1 MKKYVIAALLVLGA
15 STAQATLLN
24 NSTGLTNPDHIINF
38 NEVALAQDTPA
49 NNAYT
54 SYGVTFSNLYA
65 DNIYGGQYPN
75 SSGTDLANF
84 TSNSGV
90 GFGPFTIS
98 FLNPVSDAAF
108 VLVTNQSETPTVI
121 KSYLNGTLVESA
133 SIYTSIYN
141 SNIHSGIDNPIDYYG
156 FTGSLFNQL
165 IITPEETV
173 NHAAVIDNLQFS
185 SVTPVPEP
193 GTMALLGLG
202 MAGLAV
208 YGKRR
213 ANKA

>member
-1 MKKYVIAALLVLGA
+1 MSVGA

-24 NSTGLTNPDHIINF
+24 NSTGLTNPDQIISF

-65 DNIYGGQYPN
+65 DNNYGGTFPN
-75 SSGTDLANF
+75 SSGTVLTNF
-84 TSNSGV
+84 TTGYGY

-108 VLVTNQSETPTVI
+108 VLVTNQSSSPTVLQ
-121 KSYLNGTLVESA
+121 SYLNGNLVETA
-133 SIYTSIYN
+133 SIHTSIHNQYVPN
-141 SNIHSGIDNPIDYYG
+141 SIDNPIDYYG
-156 FTGSLFNQL
+156 FTGSLFNE
-165 IITPEETV
+165 IRVAPETGI
-173 NHAAVIDNLQFS
+173 NQAGVIDNLQFTTPS
-185 SVTPVPEP
+185 APVPEP
-193 GTMALLGLG
+193 GTMMLLGLG

-213 ANKA
+213 KERSARL